1 LSFAASALLIS
12 RMHFAES
19 HADAAN
25 RHPEDQA
32 AGWSAIRAGFR
43 YIARDPKLAA
53 VVSLKG
59 GMSIIG
65 TSWVLFP
72 VLAMRV
78 FALPVAG
85 LTPERAALFGMSLLM
100 GARGIGALLG
110 PLCATRLTGQREP
123 RLRLAVLVG
132 FLVGGIGYVLLG
144 CAQSV
149 WVAVAVIVIA
159 HSGTST
165 VWVFSTTLLHLNTDD
180 RFRGRVFGADLAIS
194 MFVLA
199 AASWTAGH
207 AIDAGASPRS
217 VAAATGV
224 AMFVPAAIWALA
236 LRLWRQP
243 VAATRQ
249 T

>member
-1 LSFAASALLIS
+1 
-12 RMHFAES
+12 
-19 HADAAN
+19 
-25 RHPEDQA
+25 
-32 AGWSAIRAGFR
+32 
-43 YIARDPKLAA
+43 
-53 VVSLKG
+53 
-59 GMSIIG
+59 
-65 TSWVLFP
+65 
-72 VLAMRV
+72 
-78 FALPVAG
+78 
-85 LTPERAALFGMSLLM
+85 
-100 GARGIGALLG
+100 
-110 PLCATRLTGQREP
+110 
-123 RLRLAVLVG
+123 
-132 FLVGGIGYVLLG
+132 
-144 CAQSV
+144 
-149 WVAVAVIVIA
+149 VIA